1 MSVGILPRHPVTK
14 GSDAT
19 ICQTG
24 NGLRLRVQRWDQ
36 HRDGPVTEGALQG
49 KLTSLGYDLLPL
61 IDPHGAIVS
70 ARVHPLDRADAVLA
84 GLLKVSIEGESAIL
98 TAGDIVFV
106 PAGAVRRVEAVGTSP
121 ILCVEAVRRS
131 PRS

>member
-1 MSVGILPRHPVTK
+1 MSVGTLPRHPVRW

-24 NGLRLRVQRWDQ
+24 NGLRLQVQRWDQ

-61 IDPHGAIVS
+61 IDPHGAIIS

-106 PAGAVRRVEAVGTSP
+106 PAGAVRRFEAVGTSP

-131 PRS
+131 PKS